1 MYFTG
6 SSLQG
11 ACTLFRPTVL
21 SPGIINIIIVII
33 HLTCGAHPQVIQIH
47 TLKIQNSIS
56 AGLPPGYNVLPLLA
70 YLKPAG
76 LLQVVF

>member
-11 ACTLFRPTVL
+11 ACTLFRPAVL
-21 SPGIINIIIVII
+21 SSGIINIIIVII
-33 HLTCGAHPQVIQIH
+33 HLTCGAHPQVVQIH
-47 TLKIQNSIS
+47 TLKIHNSIS
-56 AGLPPGYNVLPLLA
+56 AWVPPRYNVLPSLA

-76 LLQVVF
+76 LPQVLF